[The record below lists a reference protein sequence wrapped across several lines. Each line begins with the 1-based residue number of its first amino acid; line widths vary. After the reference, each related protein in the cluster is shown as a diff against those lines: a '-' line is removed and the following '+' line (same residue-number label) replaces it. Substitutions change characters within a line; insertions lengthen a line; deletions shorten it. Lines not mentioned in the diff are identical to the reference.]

1 MLVMWITMGLAFLA
15 LVIQIISDQM
25 ESNAR
30 KARKLVRHK
39 TQKAMVQI
47 EQKVNLWSED
57 KMM

>member
-47 EQKVNLWSED
+47 EQKVSLWSED